1 MSRTRNRV
9 ATLQRT
15 SGRIL
20 RQISGAIAVIAFS
33 PFEEEF
39 FREGDQLAHGT
50 EAVDLSDLDHGY
62 QRPTLWRAVVGWLR
76 GERTQHPE

>member
-15 SGRIL
+15 TGQFI
-20 RQISGAIAVIAFS
+20 RQITGAIAVIAFS

-39 FREGDQLAHGT
+39 FREGEQLAKGT
-50 EAVDLSDLDHGY
+50 DVVDLSDLDHGV

-76 GERTQHPE
+76 GDRTRHHD

>member
-9 ATLQRT
+9 ATFQRNT
-15 SGRIL
+15 GRII
-20 RQISGAIAVIAFS
+20 RQITGAIAVIAFS

-39 FREGDQLAHGT
+39 FREGDQLAQGT
-50 EAVDLSDLDHGY
+50 EVVDLSDLDHGF